1 MTLNINVRIS
11 YDPPTG
17 QAAWVTVNDLIHSE
31 QRTKANIMASTQ
43 ETLDALGT
51 VVEKLNKV
59 KAESE
64 ATRAAVDTLTAKV
77 AELQALL
84 DNATIPDAITAK
96 IAEVAAAV
104 DAVDAV
110 VPDAAP

>member
-1 MTLNINVRIS
+1 MTLNLNITIS
-11 YDPPTG
+11 HQWAEGHQGWATK
-17 QAAWVTVNDLIHSE
+17 QDLIQSE
-31 QRTKANIMASTQ
+31 LRTKENIMASTQ

-84 DNATIPDAITAK
+84 DNQSIPDAITAK
-96 IAEVAAAV
+96 IAEVVAAV

-110 VPDAAP
+110 VPDA